1 MESTNLLGAMLI
13 LVNLISAIAIAGQ
26 IRLTYHRKNIVG
38 LARLPWFMGTT
49 NALVGLIYS
58 LIISD
63 LPFIIANLAWLS
75 MNGIMFSLILYYGRT
90 ANNISGVNN
99 S

>member
-1 MESTNLLGAMLI
+1 MDSTTLFGAFLI
-13 LVNLISAIAIAGQ
+13 LINLISAIAIASQ

-38 LARLPWFMGTT
+38 LARFPWFMGTT

-63 LPFIIANLAWLS
+63 LPFIVANLAWFS
-75 MNGIMFSLILYYGRT
+75 MNGIIFSLILYYGRI
-90 ANNISGVNN
+90 ANNTSGVTN